1 MKGTTATLI
10 AIVFLLAILGVVM
23 VASTSMVW
31 ADDISGCGNFNRHLL
46 WIVLALTGML
56 LMMRVDYHL
65 LARHSPWILA
75 ATALLLMA
83 VLVPGIGVKIN
94 GARRWLRFGG
104 FSVQPSEIAKFA
116 LILFVAAWLVRV
128 PGGARSFRWA
138 FLPVLGVA
146 GFIAG
151 LIVIEPDLGTA
162 LLLLIVGTTLGILAG
177 FRMLHIAPLV
187 LPMIPFFYLAVW
199 NVPWRRERLLAF
211 VNPWKYYDGAGY
223 QLCQALIALG
233 SGGLTGT
240 GPGESHQKLGFL
252 PEAIHDFVF
261 AIFGEEFGFVGA
273 LIVLGL
279 FVAFVW
285 YGTKVAMHARDVLGF
300 LLASGVTMAIGLQA
314 LINIAVVTGSMPTK
328 GIALPFV
335 SYGGSSLFCLM
346 CLVGVLLN
354 VSRQAE
360 MAEAARAPAAA
371 PAAPAEPVSA
381 PQAQPVASQGG
392 LS

>member
-46 WIVLALTGML
+46 WIFLALTGML

-128 PGGARSFRWA
+128 PGGARSFRWG

-146 GFIAG
+146 GFVAG

-187 LPMIPFFYLAVW
+187 LPMIPFFYLFVW
-199 NVPWRRERLLAF
+199 NVPWRRDRLLAF
-211 VNPWKYYDGAGY
+211 MDPWKYYDNAGY
-223 QLCQALIALG
+223 QLCQGLIALG
-233 SGGLTGT
+233 SGGLAGV
-240 GPGESHQKLGFL
+240 GPGQSHAKLTGFL

-261 AIFGEEFGFVGA
+261 AIFGEEFGFAGA

-285 YGTKVAMHARDVLGF
+285 YGIKVAMHARDVLGF
-300 LLASGVTMAIGLQA
+300 LLASGVTLAIGLQA
-314 LINIAVVTGSMPTK
+314 LINIAVVTGSIPTK

-360 MAEAARAPAAA
+360 MAEAAAA
-371 PAAPAEPVSA
+371 PAAPTEPVSA
-381 PQAQPVASQGG
+381 PETQPALSQGG
-392 LS
+392 AS